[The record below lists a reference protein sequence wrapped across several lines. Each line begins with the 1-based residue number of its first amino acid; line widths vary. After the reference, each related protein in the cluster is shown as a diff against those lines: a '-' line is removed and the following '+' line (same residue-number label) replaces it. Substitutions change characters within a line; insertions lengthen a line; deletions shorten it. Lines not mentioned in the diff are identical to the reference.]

1 MAEGSRRYLAYVAET
16 VWGTTPAT
24 PALKMLRCTGGA
36 GIKVDR
42 QSLQSQEMRSDRAV
56 ADLRLGNKQPSL
68 EVPFEFSA
76 GSFDDFLEA
85 ALFGTWA
92 TNVLKQG
99 VARKSFTIEEGFSDL
114 AQYQSLLGAMVNT
127 MSLAVSPNAIVTGS
141 FGLIGKSASAFGGTP
156 LDASIDPAPT
166 TSPFDSYTGSIKEG
180 GASVAVVTSL
190 SLSLANGLEALFS
203 LFDSAAQR
211 IGAGRANLSGSIS
224 AYFDSVALANKFL
237 SETASSLEFT
247 LTDGAGK
254 AYTFLI
260 PRIKY
265 TGANK
270 SISEN
275 KVLVDLPFQALH
287 DSTEATCLKITR
299 VP

>member
-16 VWGTTPAT
+16 VWGTTPGT
-24 PALKMLRCTGGA
+24 PALKMLRNTGGG

-68 EVPFEFSA
+68 EVPFEFSY
-76 GSFDDFLEA
+76 GSFDDLLEA

-99 VARKSFTIEEGFSDL
+99 TTRKSFTIEEGFADL
-114 AQYQSLLGAMVNT
+114 AQYQQMLGAMVN
-127 MSLAVSPNAIVTGS
+127 SLSLSISPNAIVSGS
-141 FGLIGKSASAFGGTP
+141 FGLIGKSASAFGATI
-156 LDASIDPAPT
+156 DAAPDAAPT

-180 GASVAVVTSL
+180 GGAVAVVTAL
-190 SLSLANGLEALFS
+190 SLSLQNGLEALFS
-203 LFDSAAQR
+203 LFASEAQR
-211 IGAGRANLSGSIS
+211 IGAGRANLTGSVS

-237 SETASSLEFT
+237 NETESSLEFT
-247 LTDGAGK
+247 LTDGAGND
-254 AYTFLI
+254 YTFLI

-265 TGANK
+265 TGATK

-275 KVLVDLPFQALH
+275 KILVDLPYQALH
-287 DSTEATCLKITR
+287 DSVTGTCLQITR
-299 VP
+299 VPA